1 VSMYQMWFG
10 RTPAAVLER
19 RDQDVP
25 ASSR

>member
-1 VSMYQMWFG
+1 MYQMWFG